1 MHDELATV
9 LSGWPDDERQ
19 RLADLLPRLVADMR
33 AVGASPPPHL

>member
-9 LSGWPDDERQ
+9 LAAWPEPERQ
-19 RLADLLPRLVADMR
+19 RLAELLPRLVADMR